1 MGMEKR
7 IMILQKF
14 SSFKI
19 VLFYTIVS
27 AVYIFASDYFLELL
41 IPNINLLSKLQTIKG
56 LAFILITA
64 ILLYILV
71 KRNIDKISSYYQE
84 IIDIK
89 QLSDEQ
95 SIQSKEEYIS
105 LFNHSPLPMWLF
117 DTETLHFILVNEA
130 ACSHYSF
137 SQEEYMSMTLKDIR
151 PKEDILLLEEMLAL
165 SLKTNSSL
173 STIVRHRKKNGE
185 IIQVKVKTCF
195 VAFNGKKLRLAS
207 AVDITAEMNT
217 QKKLTESNS
226 RLQIA
231 SEIASLGY
239 WTNDL
244 VKSEIQWSDEMHRI
258 FETDPKTFE
267 LTLEAI
273 VKRFHPDERLKFNT
287 QTFSNFDEK
296 NIIESEQR
304 IITDSGKIKWILERI
319 HLIKDHNNVPIKL
332 EGIAVDITKRKLH
345 EQEIWES
352 NERFKLLTKATIEA
366 IIDWDIDSKTVF
378 WGDGF
383 HSLLGYDLSKTDNRL
398 WSSNIHPEDR
408 KKVLSDLN
416 RALKD
421 PTKQNFNAEFRFL
434 KANRDIAY
442 VQHRSVLIR
451 DINGKVTRVL
461 GAMID
466 LTDTLERMR
475 KIEMQNK
482 VLKDISW
489 TQSHMARAPLANILG
504 LINLMKDN
512 KSLGINDENLID
524 YISESANK
532 LDDIIR
538 DIVKKSAETNNIE

>member
-130 ACSHYSF
+130 ACSHYGF

>member
-1 MGMEKR
+1 MEKK

-19 VLFYTIVS
+19 VLFYTTVS
-27 AVYIFASDYFLELL
+27 AVYIFTSDYFLELL

-71 KRNIDKISSYYQE
+71 KRNIYKISSYYQE

-89 QLSDEQ
+89 QLSDKQ
-95 SIQSKEEYIS
+95 SIQSTEEYIS

-117 DTETLHFILVNEA
+117 DTETLRFILVNEA
-130 ACSHYSF
+130 ACSHYGF

-173 STIVRHRKKNGE
+173 STIVRHQKKNGE

-273 VKRFHPDERLKFNT
+273 VNRFHPDERLKFNT

-408 KKVLSDLN
+408 KKVLSNLN

-434 KANRDIAY
+434 KANRDVAY

>member
-130 ACSHYSF
+130 ACSHYGF

-273 VKRFHPDERLKFNT
+273 VNRFHPDERLKFNT

-319 HLIKDHNNVPIKL
+319 HLIKNHNNVPIKL

-434 KANRDIAY
+434 KANRDVAY

>member
-1 MGMEKR
+1 MEKR

-95 SIQSKEEYIS
+95 SIQSTEEYIS

-117 DTETLHFILVNEA
+117 DTETLRFILVNEA
-130 ACSHYSF
+130 ACSHYGF

-273 VKRFHPDERLKFNT
+273 VNRFHPDERLKFNT

>member
-1 MGMEKR
+1 MEKR

-130 ACSHYSF
+130 ACSHYGF

-273 VKRFHPDERLKFNT
+273 VNRFHPDERLKFNT

-319 HLIKDHNNVPIKL
+319 HLIKNHNNVPIKL

-434 KANRDIAY
+434 KANRDVAY

>member
-1 MGMEKR
+1 
-7 IMILQKF
+7 MILQKF

-19 VLFYTIVS
+19 VLFYTTVS
-27 AVYIFASDYFLELL
+27 AVYIFTSDYFLELL

-71 KRNIDKISSYYQE
+71 KRNIYKISSYYQE

-89 QLSDEQ
+89 QLSDKQ
-95 SIQSKEEYIS
+95 SIQSTEEYIS

-117 DTETLHFILVNEA
+117 DTETLRFILVNEA
-130 ACSHYSF
+130 ACSHYGF

-173 STIVRHRKKNGE
+173 STIVRHQKKNGE

-273 VKRFHPDERLKFNT
+273 VNRFHPDERLKFNT

-408 KKVLSDLN
+408 KKVLSNLN

-434 KANRDIAY
+434 KANRDVAY